1 MQKCQDF
8 VNWYNL
14 RKIHKDAKMQ
24 VCVEIVWDMEM
35 KNHPQEIWLIAK
47 MQVCIE
53 IVRDMEMKNHPQE
66 IWLIWWATVIKI
78 SLVLF
83 FCFFFFFFFFGLFL
97 LF

>member
-14 RKIHKDAKMQ
+14 RKMHKD
-24 VCVEIVWDMEM
+24 
-35 KNHPQEIWLIAK
+35 AK

-78 SLVLF
+78 SF
-83 FCFFFFFFFFGLFL
+83 
-97 LF
+97 